1 MAGDWIK
8 VEENMPDK
16 PEVWQIADILKI
28 DGDAVAGKLL
38 RIWAWATRNC
48 NADGVTSVTSIP
60 AIDRLSGVT
69 GFASAMIRVGWLQS
83 TEAVLTFPKFER
95 HCSQTAKER
104 SNTNRRV
111 ASHRKKSNDKSVT
124 DVTDETLQKPL
135 PEKRREDTN
144 TPLPPE
150 GGATAKVKGPLQLRA
165 ERIFR
170 RREDT
175 PLTVSEERAFKKNKE
190 AIKSTSEADW
200 LSLESYYSATILRE
214 DDIRRRDL
222 AQLLNNWNGEIDRA
236 KAYTPRNKPASFQP
250 TLKIE

>member
-16 PEVWQIADILKI
+16 PEVWEIADILKI
-28 DGDAVAGKLL
+28 DGDSVAGKLL

-48 NADGVTSVTSIP
+48 NADGVTFVTAIP
-60 AIDRLSGVT
+60 AIDRLAGVS
-69 GFASAMIRVGWLQS
+69 GFANAMIRVGWLNS
-83 TEAVLTFPKFER
+83 TDSVLTFPKFER

-111 ASHRKKSNDKSVT
+111 ANYRKKCNDGNVT
-124 DVTDETLQKPL
+124 DVTGEALQKPL

-150 GGATAKVKGPLQLRA
+150 GGNPPKVKGPLQLRA

-190 AIKSTSEADW
+190 AIKSTNEPDW
-200 LSLESYYSATILRE
+200 LALEAYYSATIHRD

-236 KAYTPRNKPASFQP
+236 KSYATKSKPTSFQP
-250 TLKIE
+250 SLKIE

>member
-60 AIDRLSGVT
+60 AIDRLSGVS
-69 GFASAMIRVGWLQS
+69 GFAKAMIQVGWLHS
-83 TEAVLTFPKFER
+83 TEAVLTFPKFDR

-111 ASHRKKSNDKSVT
+111 ANHRKKTNVKSVT

-150 GGATAKVKGPLQLRA
+150 GGSNAKVKGPLQLRA

-175 PLTVSEERAFKKNKE
+175 PLTSAEQRAFTKNKSAIIATTEEHWLTLE
-190 AIKSTSEADW
+190 AFYALPQGETYARK
-200 LSLESYYSATILRE
+200 
-214 DDIRRRDL
+214 DL
-222 AQLLNNWNGEIDRA
+222 AALLNNWNGEIDRA
-236 KAYTPRNKPASFQP
+236 KGHIPKSQPRIEP
-250 TLKIE
+250 TLRMV